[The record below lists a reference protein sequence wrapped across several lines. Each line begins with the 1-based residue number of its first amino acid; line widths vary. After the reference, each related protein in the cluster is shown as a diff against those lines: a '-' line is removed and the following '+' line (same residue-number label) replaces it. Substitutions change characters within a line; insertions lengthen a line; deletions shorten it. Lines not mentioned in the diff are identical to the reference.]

1 MKYRAKVDTVFKF
14 KLVRA
19 GQIITA
25 GSELSKSPNFECIE
39 GAEKV
44 AKTSNAAPARSAANE
59 YAELCKRA
67 KELNIP
73 NWNRTDK
80 VTLATLVAEAEAKAA
95 APQIDET
102 GAKTGDQND
111 GQGAEQPANDP
122 AQDPDDGSNQP
133 PAA

>member
-44 AKTSNAAPARSAANE
+44 ATTSNAAPARSAAEGNT
-59 YAELCKRA
+59 C
-67 KELNIP
+67 P
-73 NWNRTDK
+73 NSVATMAS
-80 VTLATLVAEAEAKAA
+80 VTGVPLMIT
-95 APQIDET
+95 
-102 GAKTGDQND
+102 
-111 GQGAEQPANDP
+111 
-122 AQDPDDGSNQP
+122 S
-133 PAA
+133 